1 MTTENQPDIYLEMG
15 TGFFRIPT
23 PQATYHITILDSM
36 ETSATR
42 VVEKIVEAEK
52 HPEHEI
58 AESENLISDAME
70 NEDEFYRDISNELY
84 GDIGQ
89 LARSLSSTLM
99 EIPAEDRQGKR
110 VELSEAGV
118 KIEDAKNQLK
128 EVVEM
133 TEKAAMAIMDNVE
146 KVQDQTN
153 DVRELLSALKDHP
166 SFQVNG
172 LEQTEENGS
181 APPVSTEISQVRE
194 DLSRA
199 REILAVI
206 QSEAG
211 NEAVAAEPEIRTE
224 IKKLYLFDLDV
235 VFQTLYELC
244 TNETV
249 KDHLTDARAKAE
261 EIFDLKK
268 FHDSISPKAS
278 AYEADE
284 DNFFSVP
291 MSDFFTSMSEACS
304 EKSIRNLLKK
314 MDDGQASIFLDQTI
328 PLEVPLIEEIEIE
341 VAGEE
346 TPSATLEAPEPDPRL
361 EELNQLIE
369 TSLEKIDVL
378 EKKSADV
385 TPSPVGPGMS
395 LEDQHQ
401 IFAQIENAF
410 GVAGSICN
418 DVSKIT
424 EALSFQDL
432 SGQQIM
438 KIIKLLSDFQM
449 QLLSIVVSFG
459 AQLKHKEKDSRIT
472 VDESK
477 KLAQQ
482 DVDSYLKKVSGD
494 EDEKEGGMLD
504 QTAVNLMLE
513 EMGF

>member
-23 PQATYHITILDSM
+23 PQATYHITILGSA

-42 VVEKIVEAEK
+42 VVEKIIKAEK
-52 HPEHEI
+52 QPKHEI

-70 NEDEFYRDISNELY
+70 TEDEFYRDFSNELY

-99 EIPAEDRQGKR
+99 EIPAEDRQVKR

-153 DVRELLSALKDHP
+153 DVRELLSNLKDHP

-172 LEQTEENGS
+172 PEQTEEDETAPSMS
-181 APPVSTEISQVRE
+181 AEISQVRE

-199 REILAVI
+199 REILAVM

-211 NEAVAAEPEIRTE
+211 NEAVAVEPEIRTE
-224 IKKLYLFDLDV
+224 IKKLYLFDLDI

-249 KDHLTDARAKAE
+249 KDHLTDARTKAKK
-261 EIFDLKK
+261 IFDLNK

-291 MSDFFTSMSEACS
+291 MSDIITSMSEACS

-328 PLEVPLIEEIEIE
+328 PLEVPLIEKIE
-341 VAGEE
+341 VEVVNEKAPATALD
-346 TPSATLEAPEPDPRL
+346 TPKPDPRL
-361 EELNQLIE
+361 KELNQLME

-378 EKKSADV
+378 EEKSAEV

-395 LEDQHQ
+395 LEDQHE
-401 IFAQIENAF
+401 IFAQIEDAF
-410 GVAGSICN
+410 GVAASICSN
-418 DVSKIT
+418 VSNIT

-438 KIIKLLSDFQM
+438 KIIKLLSDFQI

-459 AQLKHKEKDSRIT
+459 SQLKHKEKDSGIT

-482 DVDSYLKKVSGD
+482 DVDSYLKTVSGD